1 MMVLDKNAFDREFYF
16 FKNEDSDP
24 AFQVEDKLELAKE
37 SFMTQGKHYL
47 NEIIDEENMHKY
59 AQKRIEINPLKTAGV
74 GDNRD

>member
-37 SFMTQGKHYL
+37 SFM
-47 NEIIDEENMHKY
+47 I
-59 AQKRIEINPLKTAGV
+59 
-74 GDNRD
+74 